1 MEQEQS
7 PVEKI
12 SGTPTSTA
20 SSSLTEPDTTAQ
32 SHTLLMPAMFTN
44 DSIAPNSNSD
54 HLLKKDAIM
63 TGSLSQIPE
72 ASGLSI
78 TNIESSLNLET
89 STSLALLLGNSG
101 SSSNPLIP
109 YTSQDSSVWSG
120 NSTNSSSPDI
130 IVEKVIPKKQFN
142 TWCLDHETGRE
153 AWICDEVI
161 HWFLSKLVNNQFAFV
176 DPCSWKMYK
185 RHGVASIQR
194 TLNPSKMYLSPVC
207 EKSHW
212 ILLIFDA
219 SSIWYADS
227 LRKEPRGHVKKFMD
241 EMNRN
246 RRYFDRPIPA

>member
-89 STSLALLLGNSG
+89 STSLASLLGNFG
-101 SSSNPLIP
+101 STSNPLIP
-109 YTSQDSSVWSG
+109 YTSQDSSVRSA
-120 NSTNSSSPDI
+120 NLTNSSSSESLQDFDNFQASKDI
-130 IVEKVIPKKQFN
+130 EDDRG
-142 TWCLDHETGRE
+142 LDR
-153 AWICDEVI
+153 
-161 HWFLSKLVNNQFAFV
+161 
-176 DPCSWKMYK
+176 M
-185 RHGVASIQR
+185 
-194 TLNPSKMYLSPVC
+194 
-207 EKSHW
+207 
-212 ILLIFDA
+212 
-219 SSIWYADS
+219 
-227 LRKEPRGHVKKFMD
+227 
-241 EMNRN
+241 
-246 RRYFDRPIPA
+246 